1 MTGRV
6 IAVAVCVMV
15 LVSVSAHAAAR
26 NLDKAAIDRYVERTW
41 PTKKAKLI
49 KWVIARESNYDPKAK
64 NGNCVGLMQ
73 INTRV
78 WFSQAPE
85 YNLIKLGIIKRRSDL
100 YQAIPN
106 IRAGVYILKHY
117 GWDYRRYRGK
127 SIDGKPN

>member
-6 IAVAVCVMV
+6 MAVAVCLMV

-26 NLDKAAIDRYVERTW
+26 KPDKVAIDRFVEKTW
-41 PTKKAKLI
+41 PKKAKLI
-49 KWVIARESNYDPKAK
+49 KWVIARESKYDPKAK

-78 WFSQAPE
+78 WLSRDPE
-85 YNLIKLGIIKRRSDL
+85 YNLIKLGIIKHRSDL

-127 SIDGKPN
+127 

>member
-6 IAVAVCVMV
+6 MAVAVCLMV

-26 NLDKAAIDRYVERTW
+26 KPDKAAIDRYVERTW
-41 PTKKAKLI
+41 PKKAKLI
-49 KWVIARESNYDPKAK
+49 KWVIHRESRYDPKAR

-73 INTRV
+73 INTSV
-78 WFSQAPE
+78 WLSKKDPK

-100 YQAIPN
+100 YQTIPN

-117 GWDYRRYRGK
+117 NWDYRRYRGK
-127 SIDGKPN
+127 